1 MEKHCILPGLWLV
14 RSDQQ
19 LLSSDVRDGT
29 TSWLIL
35 NHGPNPV
42 QDNNKHDEMQSLQ
55 TRQTAGQI
63 SVSLQPL
70 DRKEQ
75 KKKKVQEELLILN
88 WESPTYSYQ
97 LIDYTSFAVAQF
109 FSDFIKNN
117 SSFDISNG
125 YHIS

>member
-1 MEKHCILPGLWLV
+1 MG
-14 RSDQQ
+14 
-19 LLSSDVRDGT
+19 
-29 TSWLIL
+29 
-35 NHGPNPV
+35 V

-63 SVSLQPL
+63 SVSPQPL

-75 KKKKVQEELLILN
+75 KKKKSSRTRVEELLILN